1 MLDGSL
7 VAKRQL
13 TGLPVPGGD
22 GDACTIPSPE
32 VGAFEHEMYQ
42 FIETRAPE
50 VFRGIVEKKQLDDQ
64 LKAALDAV
72 VSEFAKDFAAR
83 KAAAA

>member
-1 MLDGSL
+1 LAVERQVAIIYAGTKGYLDAIP
-7 VAKRQL
+7 VA
-13 TGLPVPGGD
+13 
-22 GDACTIPSPE
+22 E
-32 VGAFEHEMYQ
+32 VGAFEREMYQ

-64 LKAALDAV
+64 VKGALDAA